1 MTDRSKEDAGQGEVS
16 PMLGRQTTVR
26 IVPTLK
32 QSHDGPAQE
41 RPRHSNS
48 KAVFA
53 QCMVAGGVCVLGA
66 AAGFP
71 IGFSAVLLPQLQH
84 PNSSLSTDDDM
95 ASWIASIHSAATPVG
110 SFFSGMLSDRWGRKL
125 ALMVSTLP
133 YIMGWLTLALANS
146 HALILAGRVI
156 CGVAVGLIAVPAQV
170 ILGEVAEP
178 RIRGLLSGAPHMSY
192 SLGILVVYI
201 LGASLEW
208 HLAAGL
214 GVILP
219 LVALAVFSFLPE
231 SPVWLARH
239 GRVEEASKAL
249 VWLRGDDAVQAK
261 RELRELIT
269 RLRAEDETVQ
279 LESVCGS
286 QKNIGG
292 SQKNIG
298 LGGSQKILSSI
309 KNTLSASRPCNAYCQ
324 QEYLKPLMIVATF
337 MLLQIVCGTYLVIFY
352 AVSLITRADE
362 ERGVTGNEAINPFLA
377 AVLTAVVRFMFVC
390 IASTL
395 LFWVG
400 RRPLA
405 IVSGVATSVAA
416 LALGT
421 FLYHNGASEE
431 PSPHASWIIAGLLL
445 CYVAANTLGFFVL
458 PGVAVGELLPV
469 KIRGAA
475 GGYVFTIFNLALFGM
490 TKVFPSFADSLGGH
504 GVFWFFGLSTL
515 LCTVFVYLFV
525 PESKGRTLQ
534 EIEDYFK
541 EKNIMWI
548 SRNRDNRI

>member
-1 MTDRSKEDAGQGEVS
+1 MNLQNKTA
-16 PMLGRQTTVR
+16 
-26 IVPTLK
+26 
-32 QSHDGPAQE
+32 PAVVC
-41 RPRHSNS
+41 R
-48 KAVFA
+48 AA
-53 QCMVAGGVCVLGA
+53 Q
-66 AAGFP
+66 
-71 IGFSAVLLPQLQH
+71 
-84 PNSSLSTDDDM
+84 N
-95 ASWIASIHSAATPVG
+95 
-110 SFFSGMLSDRWGRKL
+110 
-125 ALMVSTLP
+125 
-133 YIMGWLTLALANS
+133 
-146 HALILAGRVI
+146 
-156 CGVAVGLIAVPAQV
+156 
-170 ILGEVAEP
+170 
-178 RIRGLLSGAPHMSY
+178 
-192 SLGILVVYI
+192 
-201 LGASLEW
+201 
-208 HLAAGL
+208 
-214 GVILP
+214 
-219 LVALAVFSFLPE
+219 
-231 SPVWLARH
+231 
-239 GRVEEASKAL
+239 
-249 VWLRGDDAVQAK
+249 AK

-279 LESVCGS
+279 LESVCGSQKNIGGSQKNIGGSQKNIGGSQKNIGGS

-337 MLLQIVCGTYLVIFY
+337 MLLQIICGTYLVIFY
-352 AVSLITRADE
+352 AVSLIARADE
-362 ERGVTGNEAINPFLA
+362 EREVTGNEAINPFLI
-377 AVLTAVVRFMFVC
+377 AVLTAVVRFVFVC

-405 IVSGVATSVAA
+405 IVSGVATSIAA

-475 GGYVFTIFNLALFGM
+475 GGYVFAVFNLALFGM

-534 EIEDYFK
+534 EVEDYFK

-548 SRNRDNRI
+548 SRNREKSSVESNRI